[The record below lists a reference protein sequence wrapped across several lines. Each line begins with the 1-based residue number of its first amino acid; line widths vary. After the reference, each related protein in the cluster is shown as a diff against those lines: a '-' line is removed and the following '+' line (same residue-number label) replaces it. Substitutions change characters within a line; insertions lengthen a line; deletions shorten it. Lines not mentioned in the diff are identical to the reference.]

1 MRAILTVLLMF
12 TLLFSCRTKKVVVEK
27 DNSEITRTE
36 VIDTL
41 VTIDSSVVSVSIPV
55 NVPDT
60 TLTFETVEQ
69 IVTVQKEGGQFK
81 VRAVAKERQVPVRKK
96 ITSVEIRDAV
106 YKQRDSVPS
115 ENITNAP
122 RCIVFYLIVLII
134 ILFILNKLFRA

>member
-1 MRAILTVLLMF
+1 MRTILTVLLMF

-106 YKQRDSVPS
+106 YKQRDSVARS
-115 ENITNAP
+115 
-122 RCIVFYLIVLII
+122 CS
-134 ILFILNKLFRA
+134 